1 MPGKY
6 DKNFTKKGYLMKYE
20 KMQLYSELKNQVWQ
34 FRIELL
40 EIEPAIWRRIQ
51 VPSDYNFWDLH
62 VAVNDAM
69 GWLDYHLHHFE
80 IKGKSKS
87 KEVHIGIPDFDQ
99 ISDDMPEVYPGWE
112 IWMGAYFN
120 ALGIE
125 AKYLYDYGDDW
136 HHSVKLEGYMYNEK
150 SLKYPV
156 CIDGA
161 RACPPEDCG
170 GIDGYYRML
179 EILKDPSDPGHE
191 EMKIWAGE
199 DYNPDHFNPGEVSF
213 DKPYKRWKGAFLDD

>member
-6 DKNFTKKGYLMKYE
+6 DKNFTERGYLMKYE
-20 KMQLYSELKNQVWQ
+20 KLPLDTEFKSQVYQ

-40 EIEPAIWRRIQ
+40 GIKPTIWRRIH

-69 GWLDYHLHHFE
+69 GWQDYHLHHFE

-87 KEVHIGIPDFDQ
+87 KMSLIGIPDFHGMTDETF
-99 ISDDMPEVYPGWE
+99 DVYPGWE

-120 ALGIE
+120 SLGIE
-125 AKYLYDYGDDW
+125 AKYLYDYGDGW
-136 HHSVKLEGYMYNEK
+136 QHNVKLEGYMYREK

-156 CIDGA
+156 CIDGE

-170 GIDGYYRML
+170 GVDGYYRML
-179 EILKDPSDPGHE
+179 EILKDISDPEHE
-191 EMKIWAGE
+191 EMKTWAGE
-199 DYNPDHFNPGEVSF
+199 DYDPGHFDPGEVSF